1 MRLEEEDRLCGDGGN
16 LFDGVVEGEGGSLYE
31 VGGNC
36 EVGGNNSGNDIVG
49 GNTNGNDIVGGNNSG
64 NDIVGGN
71 TNGNDIVGGNTN
83 GNDIVG
89 GNTNKGGKDT
99 INGNNDKD
107 TTKLPDFLTSEE
119 MLSFFARGYEDADL
133 LIELQKLD
141 RFPPSADDAA
151 DCRCTSISL
160 LAMQEYYSDCT
171 VFLLLVGSPQ

>member
-1 MRLEEEDRLCGDGGN
+1 MLAGTLALRRGDLVSTRAFLARFAELMRLEEEDRLCGDGGN
-16 LFDGVVEGEGGSLYE
+16 LFDGVVEGEGGSLFE

-36 EVGGNNSGNDIVG
+36 EVG
-49 GNTNGNDIVGGNNSG
+49 
-64 NDIVGGN
+64 
-71 TNGNDIVGGNTN
+71 GNDIVGGNTN

>member
-16 LFDGVVEGEGGSLYE
+16 LFDGVVEGEGGSLFE
-31 VGGNC
+31 VGGNGGVGGNGEVGGNDRIGGNG
-36 EVGGNNSGNDIVG
+36 EVGGNNG
-49 GNTNGNDIVGGNNSG
+49 GNHNNGGK
-64 NDIVGGN
+64 
-71 TNGNDIVGGNTN
+71 
-83 GNDIVG
+83 NDIVG

>member
-16 LFDGVVEGEGGSLYE
+16 LFDGVVEGEGGSLFE
-31 VGGNC
+31 VGGND
-36 EVGGNNSGNDIVG
+36 EVGGDDRIGGNNGGNDIVG
-49 GNTNGNDIVGGNNSG
+49 GNTNG

>member
-1 MRLEEEDRLCGDGGN
+1 M
-16 LFDGVVEGEGGSLYE
+16 FE

-36 EVGGNNSGNDIVG
+36 EVG
-49 GNTNGNDIVGGNNSG
+49 
-64 NDIVGGN
+64 
-71 TNGNDIVGGNTN
+71 GNDIVGGNTN

>member
-31 VGGNC
+31 VGGNG
-36 EVGGNNSGNDIVG
+36 EVGGNDRI
-49 GNTNGNDIVGGNNSG
+49 GGNNS
-64 NDIVGGN
+64 
-71 TNGNDIVGGNTN
+71 

>member
-1 MRLEEEDRLCGDGGN
+1 MLAGTLALRRGDLVSTRAFLARFAELMRLEEDDRLCGDGGN
-16 LFDGVVEGEGGSLYE
+16 LFDGVVEGEGGSLFE

-36 EVGGNNSGNDIVG
+36 EVG
-49 GNTNGNDIVGGNNSG
+49 
-64 NDIVGGN
+64 
-71 TNGNDIVGGNTN
+71 GNDIVGGNTN

>member
-31 VGGNC
+31 VG
-36 EVGGNNSGNDIVG
+36 
-49 GNTNGNDIVGGNNSG
+49 
-64 NDIVGGN
+64 
-71 TNGNDIVGGNTN
+71 GNDIVGGNTN